1 VFIVGPT
8 ASGKSA
14 LALQLAQAIGGE
26 IVCADS
32 QTIRKE
38 LTIGTAKPSDVDRR
52 LVTHYM
58 LDIIDPYATYSVAN
72 FVSLARKCIADI
84 QKNGKIPIIVGG
96 SGLYIDA
103 LFFGYQFSESTEN
116 EDFSGFTVEQLQN
129 EIVNRKLT
137 LPKNASNPRH
147 LLGVLR
153 RGPEHE
159 NDRKKPIDGAY
170 IFGLRW
176 PEQVLKERIAQRIE
190 KMFDEGF
197 IEELHVLLKKYGEPP
212 HTLDAI
218 GYPIG
223 MRHIQ
228 GKISLEEAKELFR
241 RGDWQYARK
250 QLAWFKRNSFIRWLD
265 PSEQTVENI
274 LEQLEQD

>member
-1 VFIVGPT
+1 
-8 ASGKSA
+8 
-14 LALQLAQAIGGE
+14 
-26 IVCADS
+26 
-32 QTIRKE
+32 
-38 LTIGTAKPSDVDRR
+38 
-52 LVTHYM
+52 
-58 LDIIDPYATYSVAN
+58 
-72 FVSLARKCIADI
+72 
-84 QKNGKIPIIVGG
+84 
-96 SGLYIDA
+96 
-103 LFFGYQFSESTEN
+103 
-116 EDFSGFTVEQLQN
+116 
-129 EIVNRKLT
+129 
-137 LPKNASNPRH
+137 
-147 LLGVLR
+147 LR